1 MDQLVE
7 WNTIGS
13 PPYDTFVKIQDLWLY
28 AVVFGQDANIK
39 RGSAEQNTP
48 LLDLSLLCAMCASLH
63 AWTDCSLLQLAHT
76 TRSLLNCLFFY
87 WVLV

>member
-13 PPYDTFVKIQDLWLY
+13 PPYDTFVKIQDPWLY

-39 RGSAEQNTP
+39 RGSAEHFPTRLVTVVCYLRKLTCLDRLLVTP
-48 LLDLSLLCAMCASLH
+48 
-63 AWTDCSLLQLAHT
+63 TCS
-76 TRSLLNCLFFY
+76 Y
-87 WVLV
+87 Y